1 MSVCSGRM
9 HAKIRHFFFLFCL
22 RIPQKANIHER
33 TRRDGAVLH
42 GCGAKAL
49 LLASVPFGGPVV
61 PSLFRMTCCCWGSCR
76 GSRSGNRGT
85 LAVLSPRSQPPIFP
99 GDLMRGTWG
108 QGQRGS
114 VPARSPR
121 GGDVRLLIGQM
132 VTAGGTR
139 SRRQGLAAGLPA
151 RTPRPCWPA
160 CSGPRTPQPS
170 TSPAPTRHWSRASAR
185 RRHPCIPHATPSP
198 AELDAYAQKVANSPL
213 TIKIFPTNIRVPQ
226 HKHLNRTVNGYD
238 TTGQRYSPY
247 PLHAG
252 GYQGLLAIVK
262 ASGKSVVKNSEGK
275 RTKLSPAQVGVAPYP
290 ASSTLAQ
297 GPSCAGQLSYHG
309 GQKQLEGPMPPNV
322 TVAASVLPLAGRSLA
337 LPPSNLPSIQSII
350 YQINQQCQAQGTQP
364 GCPAVV
370 ATNPSPAKHGAFP
383 GTAAYAGAVLPDKSP
398 ETCAGASRPYA
409 LGGAAEK
416 VSSSP
421 LNCMHGNFSVGQY
434 FAPPWNS
441 ILVTPNSDCYNPPE
455 LGAGPRDLGVPP
467 GEGLPSK
474 TLCNTS
480 ILSSSLQS
488 LEYLINDIHP
498 PCIKEQ
504 MLGKGYETVSVPRL
518 LDHQHAHIR
527 LPVYR

>member
-1 MSVCSGRM
+1 VSSLG
-9 HAKIRHFFFLFCL
+9 
-22 RIPQKANIHER
+22 R
-33 TRRDGAVLH
+33 TRAGGAARRETRTMLACLQRTQNPPAQH
-42 GCGAKAL
+42 LACPSKAL
-49 LLASVPFGGPVV
+49 EPRKCETAAP
-61 PSLFRMTCCCWGSCR
+61 MH
-76 GSRSGNRGT
+76 
-85 LAVLSPRSQPPIFP
+85 SPRY
-99 GDLMRGTWG
+99 
-108 QGQRGS
+108 
-114 VPARSPR
+114 
-121 GGDVRLLIGQM
+121 
-132 VTAGGTR
+132 
-139 SRRQGLAAGLPA
+139 
-151 RTPRPCWPA
+151 
-160 CSGPRTPQPS
+160 
-170 TSPAPTRHWSRASAR
+170 
-185 RRHPCIPHATPSP
+185 PSP

-309 GQKQLEGPMPPNV
+309 GQKQLEGPVPPNV

-350 YQINQQCQAQGTQP
+350 YQINQQCQAQGAQP
-364 GCPAVV
+364 GCPAVCRKG
-370 ATNPSPAKHGAFP
+370 AELALGSNPAAALGPKAGVYPEGMDYLVWQQKQQQQHLRMYSTGSGGG
-383 GTAAYAGAVLPDKSP
+383 GTLSKSP

-441 ILVTPNSDCYNPPE
+441 VLVTPNSDCYNPPE
-455 LGAGPRDLGVPP
+455 LGAAPRELGVPA

>member
-1 MSVCSGRM
+1 MHDWNNCMDAGR
-9 HAKIRHFFFLFCL
+9 
-22 RIPQKANIHER
+22 
-33 TRRDGAVLH
+33 RR
-42 GCGAKAL
+42 GC
-49 LLASVPFGGPVV
+49 
-61 PSLFRMTCCCWGSCR
+61 
-76 GSRSGNRGT
+76 
-85 LAVLSPRSQPPIFP
+85 PPGHP
-99 GDLMRGTWG
+99 DH
-108 QGQRGS
+108 
-114 VPARSPR
+114 
-121 GGDVRLLIGQM
+121 
-132 VTAGGTR
+132 
-139 SRRQGLAAGLPA
+139 AGLPA
-151 RTPRPCWPA
+151 AHPEPP
-160 CSGPRTPQPS
+160 
-170 TSPAPTRHWSRASAR
+170 SPAPRLPQQGAGAAQVLGEAEQEGNTSSALETPALSCETAAPMHSPR
-185 RRHPCIPHATPSP
+185 YPSP

-309 GQKQLEGPMPPNV
+309 GPKQLEGPVPPNV

-350 YQINQQCQAQGTQP
+350 YQINQQCQAQGAQP

-370 ATNPSPAKHGAFP
+370 AANPSPAKHGAFP
-383 GTAAYAGAVLPDKSP
+383 AAYAGAVLPECRKELALGSNPAAALGPKAGVYPEGMDYLVWQQKQQQQQQQHQHLRMYSGGSSGGGALSKSP
-398 ETCAGASRPYA
+398 ETCAGASRPYG

-455 LGAGPRDLGVPP
+455 LGAGPRELGVPP
-467 GEGLPSK
+467 AEGLPSK

>member
-1 MSVCSGRM
+1 MSVCSRRL

-33 TRRDGAVLH
+33 DHQGPDPHPAAARAAHAAVSCGDTGQCPHEELARRGERVTSGANRPDGDTRRD
-42 GCGAKAL
+42 
-49 LLASVPFGGPVV
+49 ASAEVTAELRLRV
-61 PSLFRMTCCCWGSCR
+61 
-76 GSRSGNRGT
+76 
-85 LAVLSPRSQPPIFP
+85 
-99 GDLMRGTWG
+99 
-108 QGQRGS
+108 
-114 VPARSPR
+114 R
-121 GGDVRLLIGQM
+121 GG
-132 VTAGGTR
+132 
-139 SRRQGLAAGLPA
+139 
-151 RTPRPCWPA
+151 
-160 CSGPRTPQPS
+160 
-170 TSPAPTRHWSRASAR
+170 SAR
-185 RRHPCIPHATPSP
+185 REARTMLACLQRTQNPPAQHLPCPNKALEPRKCETAPMHSPRYPSP

-309 GQKQLEGPMPPNV
+309 GQKQLEGPVPPNV
-322 TVAASVLPLAGRSLA
+322 TVAASVLPLAGRGLA

-350 YQINQQCQAQGTQP
+350 YQINQQCQAQGAQP

-370 ATNPSPAKHGAFP
+370 AAHPSPAKHGAFGP
-383 GTAAYAGAVLPDKSP
+383 GYGGTVLPECRKGAELALGSNPAAALGPKAGVYPEGADYLAWQQKQQQQQQHLRMYSAGGSGGGAALSKSP
-398 ETCAGASRPYA
+398 ETCAGASRPYG
-409 LGGAAEK
+409 LGGA
-416 VSSSP
+416 
-421 LNCMHGNFSVGQY
+421 GD
-434 FAPPWNS
+434 S
-441 ILVTPNSDCYNPPE
+441 ILVTPTSDCYNPPE
-455 LGAGPRDLGVPP
+455 LGAGPRELGVPP
-467 GEGLPSK
+467 AEGLPSK
-474 TLCNTS
+474 SLCNTS

>member
-1 MSVCSGRM
+1 RAAGWAGGCWAPGQELTSPHQCVSSLG
-9 HAKIRHFFFLFCL
+9 
-22 RIPQKANIHER
+22 R
-33 TRRDGAVLH
+33 TRAGGGGGTARRDTRTMLACLQRTQNPPAQH
-42 GCGAKAL
+42 LPCPNKAL
-49 LLASVPFGGPVV
+49 EPRKCETTAP
-61 PSLFRMTCCCWGSCR
+61 MH
-76 GSRSGNRGT
+76 
-85 LAVLSPRSQPPIFP
+85 SPRY
-99 GDLMRGTWG
+99 
-108 QGQRGS
+108 
-114 VPARSPR
+114 
-121 GGDVRLLIGQM
+121 
-132 VTAGGTR
+132 
-139 SRRQGLAAGLPA
+139 
-151 RTPRPCWPA
+151 
-160 CSGPRTPQPS
+160 
-170 TSPAPTRHWSRASAR
+170 
-185 RRHPCIPHATPSP
+185 PSP

-297 GPSCAGQLSYHG
+297 GPSCAGQLNYHG
-309 GQKQLEGPMPPNV
+309 GQKQLEGPVPPNV

-350 YQINQQCQAQGTQP
+350 YQINQQCQAQGAQP

-370 ATNPSPAKHGAFP
+370 AANPSPAKHGAFP
-383 GTAAYAGAVLPDKSP
+383 GPAATYAGAVLPECRKGTELALGSNPAAALGPKAGVYPEGMDYLVWQQKQQHLRMYSGGSGGGGALSKSP
-398 ETCAGASRPYA
+398 ETCAGASRPYP
-409 LGGAAEK
+409 LGGTAEK

-455 LGAGPRDLGVPP
+455 LGGGPRELGVPP

>member
-1 MSVCSGRM
+1 
-9 HAKIRHFFFLFCL
+9 
-22 RIPQKANIHER
+22 
-33 TRRDGAVLH
+33 
-42 GCGAKAL
+42 
-49 LLASVPFGGPVV
+49 
-61 PSLFRMTCCCWGSCR
+61 
-76 GSRSGNRGT
+76 
-85 LAVLSPRSQPPIFP
+85 
-99 GDLMRGTWG
+99 
-108 QGQRGS
+108 
-114 VPARSPR
+114 
-121 GGDVRLLIGQM
+121 M
-132 VTAGGTR
+132 VTAGGTPAPRAPLR
-139 SRRQGLAAGLPA
+139 SLGRGTGRDPQRPRAELGHDAATLCGSHRHRRLSSPG
-151 RTPRPCWPA
+151 
-160 CSGPRTPQPS
+160 
-170 TSPAPTRHWSRASAR
+170 TSPEPATPLSGGGGHRAGASGKRAGETAAPMHSPRY
-185 RRHPCIPHATPSP
+185 PSP

-309 GQKQLEGPMPPNV
+309 GQKQLEGPVPPHV
-322 TVAASVLPLAGRSLA
+322 T
-337 LPPSNLPSIQSII
+337 
-350 YQINQQCQAQGTQP
+350 
-364 GCPAVV
+364 
-370 ATNPSPAKHGAFP
+370 
-383 GTAAYAGAVLPDKSP
+383 
-398 ETCAGASRPYA
+398 
-409 LGGAAEK
+409 GAA
-416 VSSSP
+416 P
-421 LNCMHGNFSVGQY
+421 
-434 FAPPWNS
+434 
-441 ILVTPNSDCYNPPE
+441 PPE
-455 LGAGPRDLGVPP
+455 LGPGPRELGVPP
-467 GEGLPSK
+467 AEGAAHK

>member
-1 MSVCSGRM
+1 ETAAPM
-9 HAKIRHFFFLFCL
+9 H
-22 RIPQKANIHER
+22 
-33 TRRDGAVLH
+33 
-42 GCGAKAL
+42 
-49 LLASVPFGGPVV
+49 
-61 PSLFRMTCCCWGSCR
+61 
-76 GSRSGNRGT
+76 
-85 LAVLSPRSQPPIFP
+85 SPRY
-99 GDLMRGTWG
+99 
-108 QGQRGS
+108 
-114 VPARSPR
+114 
-121 GGDVRLLIGQM
+121 
-132 VTAGGTR
+132 
-139 SRRQGLAAGLPA
+139 
-151 RTPRPCWPA
+151 
-160 CSGPRTPQPS
+160 
-170 TSPAPTRHWSRASAR
+170 
-185 RRHPCIPHATPSP
+185 PSP

-297 GPSCAGQLSYHG
+297 GPSCAGQLSYHS
-309 GQKQLEGPMPPNV
+309 GQKQLEGPVPPNV
-322 TVAASVLPLAGRSLA
+322 TCRKGAELQLG
-337 LPPSNLPSIQSII
+337 SN
-350 YQINQQCQAQGTQP
+350 
-364 GCPAVV
+364 PAVALAPKAGIYPEGMDYLV
-370 ATNPSPAKHGAFP
+370 WQQKQQQQHLRMYSGGSGGGGA
-383 GTAAYAGAVLPDKSP
+383 LSKSP

-455 LGAGPRDLGVPP
+455 LGAGPRELGVPP
-467 GEGLPSK
+467 AEGLPSK
-474 TLCNTS
+474 SLCNTS

>member
-1 MSVCSGRM
+1 ASGWVGRGVTGGSP
-9 HAKIRHFFFLFCL
+9 ALTCVSSL
-22 RIPQKANIHER
+22 RR
-33 TRRDGAVLH
+33 TRGGGRGGSAPRDTPTMLACLQRTQNPPAQH
-42 GCGAKAL
+42 LPCPNKAL
-49 LLASVPFGGPVV
+49 EPRKCESAAP
-61 PSLFRMTCCCWGSCR
+61 MH
-76 GSRSGNRGT
+76 
-85 LAVLSPRSQPPIFP
+85 SPRY
-99 GDLMRGTWG
+99 
-108 QGQRGS
+108 
-114 VPARSPR
+114 
-121 GGDVRLLIGQM
+121 
-132 VTAGGTR
+132 
-139 SRRQGLAAGLPA
+139 
-151 RTPRPCWPA
+151 
-160 CSGPRTPQPS
+160 
-170 TSPAPTRHWSRASAR
+170 
-185 RRHPCIPHATPSP
+185 PSP

-290 ASSTLAQ
+290 TSSTLAQ
-297 GPSCAGQLSYHG
+297 GPSCAGQLSYHSS
-309 GQKQLEGPMPPNV
+309 QKQLEGPVPPNV

-350 YQINQQCQAQGTQP
+350 YQINQQCQAQGAQP
-364 GCPAVV
+364 GCPAAV
-370 ATNPSPAKHGAFP
+370 AANPSPAKHGAFT
-383 GTAAYAGAVLPDKSP
+383 GAAAYAGSVLPECRKGAELALGSNPALGAKAGVYPEGMDYLVWQQKQQQQQHLRMYSGGSGGGGALSKSP
-398 ETCAGASRPYA
+398 ETCVGASRPYA
-409 LGGAAEK
+409 LGSAAEK

-421 LNCMHGNFSVGQY
+421 LNCMHGNFAVGQY

-455 LGAGPRDLGVPP
+455 LGPRDLGVPT